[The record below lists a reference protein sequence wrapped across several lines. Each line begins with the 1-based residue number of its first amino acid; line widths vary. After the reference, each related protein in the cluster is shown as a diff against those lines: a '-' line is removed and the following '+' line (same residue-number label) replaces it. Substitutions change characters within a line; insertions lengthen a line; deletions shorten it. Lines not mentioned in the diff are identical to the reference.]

1 MLTTGTRRL
10 ITGGVA
16 LVATLFILPTP
27 LFEVFSG
34 TAEGLSL
41 ALFVLGI
48 VLLVSGISLVIAGLL
63 RRSHDLRR
71 PRDYASITYDTPA
84 HSTRRANA
92 QPGDTARSG
101 AGAFNAPLLSGG
113 HCAGDGGS

>member
-1 MLTTGTRRL
+1 MFAL
-10 ITGGVA
+10 I
-16 LVATLFILPTP
+16 ATIFVLPAA
-27 LFEVFSG
+27 LFEVATRTADGAVLTAFGSG
-34 TAEGLSL
+34 M
-41 ALFVLGI
+41 